1 MNNKMVSIIIPALNE
16 AESIGYVLNSIPME
30 TVREI
35 IVVDG
40 GSSDDTVFIA
50 ESFGARVI
58 HENRPGYGQACFTGL
73 LNAKGRIVVFLDAD
87 GADNPKNV
95 PLLIEPIEKG
105 DADLVIG
112 SRLAGRMD
120 EGAMFP
126 VQKLGNRIAA
136 LLFRFL
142 YHIEISDLGPFRAAE
157 NGMIQKLGLK
167 EMGFGFPTEMIALA
181 SKAHWRIKEIPVDY
195 HNRYGGKS
203 KISGTFRGTIF
214 ATITI
219 LRMIFK
225 YAW

>member
-1 MNNKMVSIIIPALNE
+1 MENKKVSIIIPALNE
-16 AESIGYVLNSIPME
+16 AESIGYVINSIPIE
-30 TVREI
+30 TVKEI

-50 ESFGARVI
+50 ESYGARVI

-73 LNAKGRIVVFLDAD
+73 MNAKGRIVVFLDAD

-120 EGAMFP
+120 KGAMFP
-126 VQKLGNRIAA
+126 VQKMGNRISA
-136 LLFRFL
+136 LLFRVF
-142 YHIEISDLGPFRAAE
+142 YRIEISDLGPFRAAKKE
-157 NGMIQKLGLK
+157 MIQNLGLK

-181 SKAHWRIKEIPVDY
+181 SKANWRIKEIPVDY

-219 LRMIFK
+219 LRTIFK